1 MKNNSWIEWWN
12 NSSLDFQNK
21 LTLLLLAINQG
32 DSMAKDLL
40 DIIDKQEDATDEA

>member
-1 MKNNSWIEWWN
+1 MGNSSWIEWWN

-32 DSMAKDLL
+32 DSKAKDLL
-40 DIIDKQEDATDEA
+40 DIIDKRENIRDEA